1 MQSAH
6 LTPWIETAPFEVRYA
21 ETDAMGVV
29 YYANYLVWF
38 EAARGTFCRA
48 YDIDYVALEANGTP
62 AAVVEAYCRYRAPA
76 RYGDTVIT
84 RVRLTELKGSSMRF
98 EYEIV
103 NAADRRLLAEG
114 WTRHVW
120 ITREGKP
127 TRCPEVIRQRVE
139 QRADSG

>member
-1 MQSAH
+1 
-6 LTPWIETAPFEVRYA
+6 
-21 ETDAMGVV
+21 
-29 YYANYLVWF
+29 
-38 EAARGTFCRA
+38 
-48 YDIDYVALEANGTP
+48 
-62 AAVVEAYCRYRAPA
+62 VVEAYCRYRAPA

-98 EYEIV
+98 EYEIL
-103 NAADRRLLAEG
+103 NAVDRRLLAEG

-139 QRADSG
+139 RRADSG

>member
-62 AAVVEAYCRYRAPA
+62 QQWWRR
-76 RYGDTVIT
+76 TVAT
-84 RVRLTELKGSSMRF
+84 
-98 EYEIV
+98 
-103 NAADRRLLAEG
+103 ARLLATA
-114 WTRHVW
+114 TR
-120 ITREGKP
+120 
-127 TRCPEVIRQRVE
+127 
-139 QRADSG
+139 